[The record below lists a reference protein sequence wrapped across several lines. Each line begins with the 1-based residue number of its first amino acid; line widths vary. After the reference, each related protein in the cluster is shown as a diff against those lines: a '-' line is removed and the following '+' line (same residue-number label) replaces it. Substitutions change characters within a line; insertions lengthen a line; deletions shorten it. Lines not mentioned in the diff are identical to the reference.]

1 VLENLSTAASYSHA
15 SRHVIICVSGFL
27 SAVGDMDAS
36 WRYLVDECRSKEVP
50 LYTVRWEAKD
60 QTIIENMAINQAK
73 SHLAPVLSNTS
84 KFSDLFSSKNL
95 ANIGGFIGGF
105 VDNGA
110 KHFREARSN
119 AKMTGKLLAHF
130 LSLGKD

>member
-1 VLENLSTAASYSHA
+1 MLEKLSTPYSSGNA
-15 SRHVIICVSGFL
+15 SRHVVICFSGFL

-36 WRYLVDECRSKEVP
+36 WRYLIDECRSKEMP

-60 QTIIENMAINQAK
+60 QTVIENMAINQAK

-84 KFSDLFSSKNL
+84 KFSDLFSSQNL
-95 ANIGGFIGGF
+95 ASIGGFIGGF
-105 VDNGA
+105 VDSGA